1 MRLRRR
7 PMTLRDAQPCAE
19 LIASHPLECERYGEL
34 AEQLPSAWKQCLRNG
49 SLITVVL
56 EDVQSAKPSLE
67 GFGVS
72 AFVNDEFLHSCKMPC
87 MRWIGPEL
95 VRCLMRSDSPVLGQK
110 AIRDA
115 NSTAGLNLAS
125 WASILCP
132 QNESD
137 RTQVQIEL
145 MSAFMQEHC
154 GFKLKEIIGQQNERI
169 MMEVVSNS
177 GGLFWN
183 CAQERY
189 VEIHNFDVEEVLQH
203 PFILGATPETA
214 RQHLSWTTTLF
225 QYSPPRMYPKP
236 AEQKLLSA
244 AIRGLKDEELSCE
257 LGVSLSFIKKTW
269 SSIYNRAAE
278 KLPELSLEIAAG
290 SVPQRGK
297 EKKQRVL
304 TYVREHAEE
313 LRPISLPN
321 YGCRVHLPHGLAK
334 GGKPN
339 PASSAGD
346 HSRFYRTHG
355 LACPLKA

>member
-7 PMTLRDAQPCAE
+7 PMLPRDAQPCAE
-19 LIASHPLECERYGEL
+19 LIASQPLESERYGQL
-34 AEQLPSAWKQCLRNG
+34 AEQLPSAWKQCLRCG

-56 EDVQSAKPSLE
+56 EDMESGKPSLQ

-72 AFVNDEFLHSCKMPC
+72 VFVTDEFTYSCKMPA

-95 VRCLMRSDSPVLGQK
+95 VRCLMRGESPVLGPK
-110 AIRDA
+110 EIRDA
-115 NSTAGLNLAS
+115 NSSDGLNLAS

-137 RTQVQIEL
+137 RTQVQVEL
-145 MSAFMQEHC
+145 MTAFMQEHS
-154 GFKLKEIIGQQNERI
+154 GFNLKEIIGQQNERI

-177 GGLFWN
+177 GGLFWD

-189 VEIHNFDVEEVLQH
+189 VEVRKFDVEEVLQL

-225 QYSPPRMYPKP
+225 QYSQPRMYPKP

-244 AIRGLKDEELSCE
+244 ALRGLKDEELSCE

-269 SSIYNRAAE
+269 SSVYNRAAE
-278 KLPELSLEIAAG
+278 KLPELNLEIAAG

-304 TYVREHAEE
+304 SYLREHPEE
-313 LRPISLPN
+313 LRPISPSKL
-321 YGCRVHLPHGLAK
+321 RL
-334 GGKPN
+334 
-339 PASSAGD
+339 
-346 HSRFYRTHG
+346 
-355 LACPLKA
+355 

>member
-7 PMTLRDAQPCAE
+7 PMLPHDAQPCAE
-19 LIASHPLECERYGEL
+19 LVAAHSLESERYGEL
-34 AEQLPSAWKQCLRNG
+34 QEQLSWVWKNCLRSR

-56 EDVQSAKPSLE
+56 EDMESGKPSLQ

-72 AFVNDEFLHSCKMPC
+72 AFVTDEFTYSCKMPS

-95 VRCLMRSDSPVLGQK
+95 VRCLMRGESPVLDPNE
-110 AIRDA
+110 IRDA
-115 NSTAGLNLAS
+115 NSTGGLNLAS

-137 RTQVQIEL
+137 RTQVQVEL
-145 MSAFMQEHC
+145 MTAFMQEHS

-183 CAQERY
+183 CAKQRY
-189 VEIHNFDVEEVLQH
+189 VEVHNFDVKEVLQH

-214 RQHLSWTTTLF
+214 REHLSWTTTLF
-225 QYSPPRMYPKP
+225 QYTPPRMFPKP
-236 AEQKLLSA
+236 TEQRLLSA

-278 KLPELSLEIAAG
+278 TLPELNLDIATG
-290 SVPQRGK
+290 SIPQRGR

-304 TYVREHAEE
+304 SYLREHAEE
-313 LRPISLPN
+313 LRPIS
-321 YGCRVHLPHGLAK
+321 
-334 GGKPN
+334 
-339 PASSAGD
+339 SSKL
-346 HSRFYRTHG
+346 R
-355 LACPLKA
+355 L

>member
-7 PMTLRDAQPCAE
+7 PMLLRDAQPYAE
-19 LIASHPLECERYGEL
+19 LIASHPLERERYGKL
-34 AEQLPSAWKQCLRNG
+34 TEQLPSAWNQCLRQG
-49 SLITVVL
+49 ALISAVL
-56 EDVQSAKPSLE
+56 EDMESGRPSLQA
-67 GFGVS
+67 FGVS
-72 AFVNDEFLHSCKMPC
+72 VFVTDEFLHSCKMPR

-95 VRCLMRSDSPVLGQK
+95 VRCLIRGDSPVLGPK
-110 AIRDA
+110 AIRKA
-115 NSTAGLNLAS
+115 NSTGGLNLAS

-132 QNESD
+132 ENDAD

-145 MSAFMQEHC
+145 MTAFMQEHC

-177 GGLFWN
+177 GGLFWD

-189 VEIHNFDVEEVLQH
+189 VEVHNFDVEEVIQH
-203 PFILGATPETA
+203 PFILGATSETA
-214 RQHLSWTTTLF
+214 RQHVSWTTTLF

-290 SVPQRGK
+290 SVRQRGK

-304 TYVREHAEE
+304 AYVREHPEE
-313 LRPISLPN
+313 LRPISSSKL
-321 YGCRVHLPHGLAK
+321 GL
-334 GGKPN
+334 
-339 PASSAGD
+339 
-346 HSRFYRTHG
+346 
-355 LACPLKA
+355 

>member
-7 PMTLRDAQPCAE
+7 PMLPRDAQPCAE
-19 LIASHPLECERYGEL
+19 LIASHPLESERYGQL
-34 AEQLPSAWKQCLRNG
+34 TEQLPSAWKQCLRSD
-49 SLITVVL
+49 SLIAVVL
-56 EDVQSAKPSLE
+56 EDLESGEPSLQ

-72 AFVNDEFLHSCKMPC
+72 VFVTDEFLHSCKMPC

-95 VRCLMRSDSPVLGQK
+95 VRRLMRSDSPVLGPQ

-115 NSTAGLNLAS
+115 NSNGGLNLAS
-125 WASILCP
+125 WAAVLCP
-132 QNESD
+132 RNEAD

-145 MSAFMQEHC
+145 MTAFMQEHC
-154 GFKLKEIIGQQNERI
+154 GFKLKEIISQQNERI

-177 GGLFWN
+177 GGFFWD
-183 CAQERY
+183 CAQQRY
-189 VEIHNFDVEEVLQH
+189 VEAHNFDVEEVLQH
-203 PFILGATPETA
+203 PFILGATRETA

-225 QYSPPRMYPKP
+225 QYSQPRMYPKP

-278 KLPELSLEIAAG
+278 KLPELNLEIAAG

-304 TYVREHAEE
+304 AYLREHPEE
-313 LRPISLPN
+313 LRPISSSK
-321 YGCRVHLPHGLAK
+321 CRPRVLLR
-334 GGKPN
+334 N
-339 PASSAGD
+339 
-346 HSRFYRTHG
+346 
-355 LACPLKA
+355 

>member
-7 PMTLRDAQPCAE
+7 PMLPRDAQPCAE
-19 LIASHPLECERYGEL
+19 LVAAHSLESERYGEL
-34 AEQLPSAWKQCLRNG
+34 QEQLSWVWKNCLRSR

-56 EDVQSAKPSLE
+56 EDMESGKPSLQ

-72 AFVNDEFLHSCKMPC
+72 AFVTDEFTYSCKMPS

-95 VRCLMRSDSPVLGQK
+95 VRCLMRGESPVLDPNE
-110 AIRDA
+110 IRDA
-115 NSTAGLNLAS
+115 NSTGGLNLAS

-137 RTQVQIEL
+137 RTQVQVEL
-145 MSAFMQEHC
+145 MTAFMQEHS

-183 CAQERY
+183 CAKQRY
-189 VEIHNFDVEEVLQH
+189 VEVHNFDVKEVLQH

-214 RQHLSWTTTLF
+214 REHLSWTTTLF
-225 QYSPPRMYPKP
+225 QYTPPRMFPKP
-236 AEQKLLSA
+236 TEQRLLSA

-278 KLPELSLEIAAG
+278 TLPELNLDIATG
-290 SVPQRGK
+290 SIPQRGR

-304 TYVREHAEE
+304 SYLREHAEE
-313 LRPISLPN
+313 LRPIS
-321 YGCRVHLPHGLAK
+321 
-334 GGKPN
+334 
-339 PASSAGD
+339 SSKL
-346 HSRFYRTHG
+346 R
-355 LACPLKA
+355 L

>member
-7 PMTLRDAQPCAE
+7 PMTLRDAQACAQ
-19 LIASHPLECERYGEL
+19 LIASHPLESERYGEL
-34 AEQLPSAWKQCLRNG
+34 QQQLSSVWKQCLRSE
-49 SLITVVL
+49 SLITAIL
-56 EDVQSAKPSLE
+56 EDTESGEPSLQA
-67 GFGVS
+67 FGVS
-72 AFVNDEFLHSCKMPC
+72 AFVTDEFVHSCKMPS

-95 VRCLMRSDSPVLGQK
+95 VRRLTRSDPPVLGPH

-115 NSTAGLNLAS
+115 NSNGGLNVAS
-125 WASILCP
+125 WAAILCP

-137 RTQVQIEL
+137 RTEVQVEL
-145 MSAFMQEHC
+145 MTAFMQEHS
-154 GFKLKEIIGQQNERI
+154 GFKLKEIISQQNERI

-183 CAQERY
+183 CAQRRY
-189 VEIHNFDVEEVLQH
+189 VEAHNFDVEEVLQH
-203 PFILGATPETA
+203 PFILGATRETA

-225 QYSPPRMYPKP
+225 QYSQPRMYPKP

-269 SSIYNRAAE
+269 SSIYDRAAE
-278 KLPELSLEIAAG
+278 KLPELNLEIAAG

-304 TYVREHAEE
+304 AYVREHPEDCGPFPHPNCGCKG
-313 LRPISLPN
+313 LLP
-321 YGCRVHLPHGLAK
+321 
-334 GGKPN
+334 
-339 PASSAGD
+339 D
-346 HSRFYRTHG
+346 
-355 LACPLKA
+355 

>member
-7 PMTLRDAQPCAE
+7 PMLLSDVLPCAE
-19 LIASHPLECERYGEL
+19 LIASHSLESKRYGEL

-49 SLITVVL
+49 SLITAIL
-56 EDVQSAKPSLE
+56 EDVESGKPSLQA
-67 GFGVS
+67 FGVS
-72 AFVNDEFLHSCKMPC
+72 VFVTDEFLNSCKMPR

-95 VRCLMRSDSPVLGQK
+95 VRCLVCGNSPVLGPK

-115 NSTAGLNLAS
+115 NSTGGLNLAS
-125 WASILCP
+125 WAAILCP
-132 QNESD
+132 QNETN
-137 RTQVQIEL
+137 RNQVQIEL
-145 MSAFMQEHC
+145 MTAFMQEHC
-154 GFKLKEIIGQQNERI
+154 GFNLKEIISQQNERI

-177 GGLFWN
+177 GGLFWD

-189 VEIHNFDVEEVLQH
+189 VDAHNFDVEEVLQR

-225 QYSPPRMYPKP
+225 QYTPPRINPKP

-304 TYVREHAEE
+304 AYLREHPEE
-313 LRPISLPN
+313 LRPISSSK
-321 YGCRVHLPHGLAK
+321 CRP
-334 GGKPN
+334 
-339 PASSAGD
+339 
-346 HSRFYRTHG
+346 
-355 LACPLKA
+355 

>member
-7 PMTLRDAQPCAE
+7 PMLPRDAQPCAE
-19 LIASHPLECERYGEL
+19 LIASQPLESERYGQL
-34 AEQLPSAWKQCLRNG
+34 AEQLPSAWKQCLRCG

-56 EDVQSAKPSLE
+56 EDIESGKPSLQ

-72 AFVNDEFLHSCKMPC
+72 VFVTDEFTYSCKMPS

-95 VRCLMRSDSPVLGQK
+95 VRCLMRGESPVLGPK
-110 AIRDA
+110 EIRDA
-115 NSTAGLNLAS
+115 NSSDGLNLAS

-137 RTQVQIEL
+137 RTQVQVEL
-145 MSAFMQEHC
+145 MTAFMQEHT

-183 CAQERY
+183 CAQQRY
-189 VEIHNFDVEEVLQH
+189 VEAHSFDVEEVLQR

-236 AEQKLLSA
+236 TEQKLLSNA
-244 AIRGLKDEELSCE
+244 VKGLKDEELSCE

-269 SSIYNRAAE
+269 SSIYKCAAE

-290 SVPQRGK
+290 SIPQRGG
-297 EKKQRVL
+297 KK
-304 TYVREHAEE
+304 TT
-313 LRPISLPN
+313 RPRLCPRASRGIAAHFSIQVAVVKFPSSIAAPHQKLDSSPN
-321 YGCRVHLPHGLAK
+321 
-334 GGKPN
+334 
-339 PASSAGD
+339 
-346 HSRFYRTHG
+346 
-355 LACPLKA
+355 

>member
-7 PMTLRDAQPCAE
+7 PMLPRDAQPCAE
-19 LIASHPLECERYGEL
+19 LVAAHSLESERYGEL
-34 AEQLPSAWKQCLRNG
+34 QEQLSWVWKNCLRSR

-56 EDVQSAKPSLE
+56 EDMESGKPSLQ

-72 AFVNDEFLHSCKMPC
+72 AFVTDEFTYSCKMPS

-95 VRCLMRSDSPVLGQK
+95 VRCLMRGESPVLDPNE
-110 AIRDA
+110 IRDA
-115 NSTAGLNLAS
+115 NSTGGLNLAS

-137 RTQVQIEL
+137 RTQVQVEL
-145 MSAFMQEHC
+145 MTAFMQEHS

-183 CAQERY
+183 CAKQRY
-189 VEIHNFDVEEVLQH
+189 VEVHNFDVKEVLQH

-214 RQHLSWTTTLF
+214 REHLSWTTTLF
-225 QYSPPRMYPKP
+225 QYTPPRMFPKP
-236 AEQKLLSA
+236 TEQRLLSA

-278 KLPELSLEIAAG
+278 TLPELNLDIATG
-290 SVPQRGK
+290 SIPQRGR
-297 EKKQRVL
+297 EK
-304 TYVREHAEE
+304 TT
-313 LRPISLPN
+313 RPLLSP
-321 YGCRVHLPHGLAK
+321 RA
-334 GGKPN
+334 
-339 PASSAGD
+339 
-346 HSRFYRTHG
+346 R
-355 LACPLKA
+355 